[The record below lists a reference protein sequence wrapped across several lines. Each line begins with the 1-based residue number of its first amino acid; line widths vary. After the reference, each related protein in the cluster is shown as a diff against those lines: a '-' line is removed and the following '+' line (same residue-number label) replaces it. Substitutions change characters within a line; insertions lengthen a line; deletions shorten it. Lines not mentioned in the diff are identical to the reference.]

1 MDRTL
6 PMIFGLCDVNNF
18 YVSCERSFDPRLN
31 DRPVIV
37 LSNNDGC
44 AVARSNEVKALGVK
58 MGAPLHQ
65 IQHLVK
71 QHNFAVFS
79 SNYCLY
85 ADMSNRFEMM
95 IEKYTPNIEKYS
107 CDEMFFQLDGQE
119 HRGNLGAYM
128 RRMVADIKQ
137 GLGLPVCVGLAPT
150 KTLCKIANH
159 YAKSLSVAGGV
170 LALFSEYNLKNAL
183 ELLPVN
189 EIWGIGRKHSE
200 HLAKLGITT
209 ALQLRDAERK
219 WIRKRFSVVVERTLM
234 ELRGVSCLELTEV
247 ADKKKQIVCTRS
259 FGEKT
264 ESKTVLREAIG
275 YHVSRACVDLR
286 SQGSVAKSITVGI
299 RTNPFSKNDAQ
310 CVRSIT
316 IELPYASDNTCD
328 FQTAA
333 TQALNRIYQTGF
345 KYKKA
350 GIMLNGLS
358 DKGVVQYDL
367 FHQHQ
372 PKDDA
377 IMQVMDQI
385 NHRYGKDV
393 LRCASQGFEASWVM
407 RSERKS
413 PRYTTHWDDVI
424 AVS

>member
-1 MDRTL
+1 
-6 PMIFGLCDVNNF
+6 MIFGLVDVNNF
-18 YVSCERSFDPRLN
+18 YVSCERSFNPALN
-31 DRPVIV
+31 KRPVIV

-65 IQHLVK
+65 IQGLVRE
-71 QHNFAVFS
+71 HNFAVFS
-79 SNYCLY
+79 SNYSLY
-85 ADMSNRFEMM
+85 ADMSSRFEMM
-95 IEKYTPNIEKYS
+95 LEKYTPDIEKYS
-107 CDEMFFQLDGQE
+107 CDELFFQLDGQE
-119 HRGNLGAYM
+119 HRKDLCAYM
-128 RRMVADIKQ
+128 RQMVADIKQ

-170 LALFSEYNLKNAL
+170 LTLFSDYNLKNAL
-183 ELLPVN
+183 ELLPVG
-189 EIWGIGRKHSE
+189 EIWGIGGKHTA
-200 HLAKLGITT
+200 HLHKLGINT
-209 ALQLRDAERK
+209 ALQLRDADRK
-219 WIRKRFSVVVERTLM
+219 WLRKRFSVVIERTIM
-234 ELRGVSCLELTEV
+234 ELRGVSCLELNDVPE
-247 ADKKKQIVCTRS
+247 KKKQIVCTRS

-264 ESKTVLREAIG
+264 EDKNVLREAIG

-286 SQGSVAKSITVGI
+286 SQESVAKSITVGI
-299 RTNPFSKNDAQ
+299 RTNPFSKNDKQ

-316 IELPYASDNTCD
+316 IELPYASDDTRD

-333 TQALNRIYQTGF
+333 TQALNRIYHKGF

-367 FHQHQ
+367 FHKHQ

-377 IMQVMDQI
+377 IMDVMDQI
-385 NHRYGKDV
+385 NTRYGKDV
-393 LRCASQGFEASWVM
+393 LRCGSQGFDPSWVM
-407 RSERKS
+407 KSERKS
-413 PRYTTHWDDVI
+413 PCYTTRWDDLLRI
-424 AVS
+424 G